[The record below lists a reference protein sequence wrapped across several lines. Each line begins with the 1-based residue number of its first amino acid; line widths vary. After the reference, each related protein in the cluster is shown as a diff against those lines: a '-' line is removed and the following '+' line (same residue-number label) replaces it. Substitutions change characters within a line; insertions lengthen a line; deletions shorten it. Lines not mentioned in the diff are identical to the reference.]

1 MESLSESKQPAVQGQ
16 GQVQGQK
23 QPTLESHR
31 RNPVRHDGFTA
42 KGYHIYNLKVDINV
56 TDFETLYTLST
67 KYKTSP
73 IFNQEI
79 QTDTTIDDTTIDKNK
94 QFDNDNKRSASA
106 PIQNKNNP
114 VIVKTMSSVNQHAE
128 LINPKFKVQKA
139 VYLCSEAGCLLQAE
153 HTDGTP
159 TTGVFCSCVLA
170 IQDGTKIMM
179 NGETIYLNVGEA
191 IFFHPDVFHRGCDYV
206 NANNRLFFYIAEEKK
221 DIPSDGVGDL
231 EPRYCDYCD
240 DLLFYESEYDHQKK
254 RSITNNHHNYCPIK
268 NGKEKLDDKREKER
282 ISRKKRRAAAKVAKE
297 SEKKKAATSELQQ
310 GTSKNE

>member
-1 MESLSESKQPAVQGQ
+1 MERR
-16 GQVQGQK
+16 
-23 QPTLESHR
+23 LESQR
-31 RNPVRHDGFTA
+31 QNPVQHDGFTA
-42 KGYHIYNLKVDINV
+42 KGYHIYNLKVDITV

-67 KYKTSP
+67 QYKTRP

-79 QTDTTIDDTTIDKNK
+79 QTQTIDTNK

-114 VIVKTMSSVNQHAE
+114 VIVKTISSVNQHAE

-159 TTGVFCSCVLA
+159 NTGDFCSCVLA

-206 NANNRLFFYIAEEKK
+206 HANNRLFFYIAEEKK

-240 DLLFYESEYDHQKK
+240 DLILYESEYDHQKK
-254 RSITNNHHNYCPIK
+254 RSITNNHHKYCPIK
-268 NGKEKLDDKREKER
+268 NSKEKLDANTAKDTASKR
-282 ISRKKRRAAAKVAKE
+282 KRRAAAKE
-297 SEKKKAATSELQQ
+297 SEKKKAATSELQE
-310 GTSKNE
+310 GTSKNG